1 MGLEQIGP
9 IYAATSGAVCEVR
22 RNDKMIRDDTERQPK
37 NRYSR
42 LLFGLVLQPD
52 PRGVCVRP
60 ESDEPAPGQQNPVI
74 PRCD

>member
-9 IYAATSGAVCEVR
+9 MYAAASGAVGEVR

-37 NRYSR
+37 NRHSR

-52 PRGVCVRP
+52 PGGAGVRP
-60 ESDEPAPGQQNPVI
+60 ESDEPASGQQNPAI
-74 PRCD
+74 PGCD